1 VRSQRLLAVR
11 AACYIYFYKDVCSCS
26 TDLCGGVPDGGEG
39 QGTGRR
45 PTKPEKRPKNGSFY
59 GFYDDDG

>member
-1 VRSQRLLAVR
+1 MER
-11 AACYIYFYKDVCSCS
+11 YIYFYKDVCSCS

-45 PTKPEKRPKNGSFY
+45 PSKPQKRPKNGSFY
-59 GFYDDDG
+59 DFYDDDG

>member
-1 VRSQRLLAVR
+1 MNSANEYLANAD
-11 AACYIYFYKDVCSCS
+11 AATGYIYFYKDVCSCS

-45 PTKPEKRPKNGSFY
+45 PSKPEKRPKNGSFY
-59 GFYDDDG
+59 GFL